1 MFVGGQPWLN
11 FQNPQG
17 STPWKQ
23 AAKKEKAG
31 EIAGLLVRWNFY
43 SSDDLQLGAGFGR
56 NFSAFDDLGCFS
68 RLNQV
73 KIPPATLAGLNMVPV
88 HQLHGHPE
96 RDLHVASR
104 TNIVPDGRHAFFAA
118 VTQMVVVGE
127 NGGGNFR
134 AQFGG
139 PINVGNDGF
148 IEFERLEFQ
157 EIIN

>member
-1 MFVGGQPWLN
+1 MFLDG
-11 FQNPQG
+11 FQLR
-17 STPWKQ
+17 T
-23 AAKKEKAG
+23 
-31 EIAGLLVRWNFY
+31 
-43 SSDDLQLGAGFGR
+43 GFGR
-56 NFSAFDDLGCFS
+56 NFSALDDLGCFS

-73 KIPPATLAGLNMVPV
+73 KIPPAILAGLNGVPV

-104 TNIVPDGRHAFFAA
+104 TNIVPDSRDAFFAA

-127 NGGGNFR
+127 DGGGDFL

-139 PINVGNDGF
+139 PINVGNYGF
-148 IEFERLEFQ
+148 IEFEGLEFE